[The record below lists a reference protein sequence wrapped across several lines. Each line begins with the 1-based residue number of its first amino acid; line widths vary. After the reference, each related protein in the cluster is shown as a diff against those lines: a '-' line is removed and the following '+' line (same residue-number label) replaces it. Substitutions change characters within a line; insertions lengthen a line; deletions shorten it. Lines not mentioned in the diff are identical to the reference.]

1 MRVVRALA
9 RHLVKDVGKNLVPV
23 RLRAC
28 VSERGEHSRL
38 MTRVTAA
45 LSCFQGES
53 ADVAAA
59 ELLALGFESLQLTP
73 GCAPSAALDAVLE
86 NVSTL
91 THHGYTPTAL
101 RHRVW
106 HDGEIVCDS
115 RSIHPPKASGS
126 AWLWD
131 HDVAT
136 LPIIEVM
143 YPSYTLG
150 TGREI
155 RRAMEADMR
164 LAVDLSHLFIQLTQ
178 GAATQAD
185 VDALLNY
192 EHIAEIHVSQNDGV
206 RDSHQPLTDQA
217 FNLAWAKE
225 RADVPVVFEG
235 YLHRLTRDQ
244 RLAQVELLN
253 QAL

>member
-1 MRVVRALA
+1 MLVRIWFTFSQ
-9 RHLVKDVGKNLVPV
+9 
-23 RLRAC
+23 RAC
-28 VSERGEHSRL
+28 VSGLAQHSRG

-53 ADVAAA
+53 ADIAAR

-73 GCAPSAALDAVLE
+73 GCAPSEKLESVLE
-86 NVSTL
+86 GVETL

-106 HDGEIVCDS
+106 HDGAIVCDS
-115 RSIHPPKASGS
+115 HSIHPPKASES

-136 LPIIEVM
+136 LPVIEVM

-150 TGREI
+150 SGREI
-155 RRAMEADMR
+155 RRAMEAGMR
-164 LAVDLSHLFIQLTQ
+164 LAVDLSHLFIQLSQ
-178 GAATQAD
+178 GAATQD
-185 VDALLNY
+185 DIDALLGY
-192 EHIAEIHVSQNDGV
+192 DHIAEIHVSQNDGV

-244 RLAQVELLN
+244 RLAQVELLD